1 MQTSFRNDIKANIIR
16 AGFTM
21 KEVLEQLH
29 NEYGWSES
37 IPNLSMK
44 LSRESIKYREVL
56 ELADV
61 MGYDIVWKKREM
73 SRSQEDF
80 Q

>member
-1 MQTSFRNDIKANIIR
+1 MQTGFRNDIKATIIR
-16 AGFTM
+16 EGLTM

-44 LSRESIKYREVL
+44 LARATIKYREVL
-56 ELADV
+56 ELADI
-61 MGYDIVWKKREM
+61 MGYDIVWRKRDN
-73 SRSQEDF
+73 SQLKEDY